1 MLKGRNKTTKKSNED
16 EVVKK
21 PTVKTEKKDAYEFE
35 SEEEGE
41 TYEDED
47 DVDDNASATT
57 ASSSGSFFSTRTF
70 LTSHS
75 AAGTMSDDVVITDV
89 THGVVTVTIKEC
101 LTPDGFFKNRHL

>member
-21 PTVKTEKKDAYEFE
+21 PSVKTEKKDAYEFE

-47 DVDDNASATT
+47 DDDDNASAT